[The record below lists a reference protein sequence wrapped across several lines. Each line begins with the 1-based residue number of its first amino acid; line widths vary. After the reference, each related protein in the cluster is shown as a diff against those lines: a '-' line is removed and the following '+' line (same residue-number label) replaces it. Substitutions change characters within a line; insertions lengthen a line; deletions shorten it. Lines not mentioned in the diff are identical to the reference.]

1 MRRQTSR
8 SVQSTSGLYFQIPR
22 RSSRSTGCAPARV
35 GDCSRRMPVT
45 QPSAPSSARSSAAT
59 LASPQQRSAV
69 HSPRASRTSTS
80 TPKRSSNARHVASVS
95 SKRTPVSI
103 VTTRAPGSSRTSA
116 STSTDS
122 SFWKEHSRTSPL
134 PWRSTA
140 CSRTSSAVIASDRAL
155 ALAADDLERHVL
167 APVDEVVHRLQA
179 ELDRHREVADD
190 LLERRR
196 PDALGEVVERLA
208 LLAVALVEAQPALD
222 RLGDA
227 LGRQPHLE
235 SRAVDDLAVLVMA
248 ADVGH
253 VRGDRVLADLD
264 RRAVEAD
271 VGDVV
276 LAASVRAA
284 AHLDVDALG
293 QLVRDVHRRDPLP
306 HRGVEPHRARDAQL
320 AAVGAR
326 ARDDVV
332 DALGAVLAQP
342 EVHQAPPDVVQRL
355 VADPAQDQVLAD
367 RRAHVPGTELARY
380 VGHTAQLPGR
390 EVAPH
395 DVDLDG
401 AEALLPLGDDVGL
414 AEAVELA

>member
-69 HSPRASRTSTS
+69 HSPRASCTSTS

-95 SKRTPVSI
+95 SNRTPVSI

-235 SRAVDDLAVLVMA
+235 SRAVDDLAVLVM
-248 ADVGH
+248 
-253 VRGDRVLADLD
+253 
-264 RRAVEAD
+264 EAD